1 MKFAQLL
8 TPFKTKTKNKHFYVI
23 LSGSF
28 WAFLLKVVAMFFSY
42 VSTLLISN
50 YFGPR
55 TVGLFNLSYAIISII
70 TLISLMGFPTAIL
83 RFTGEFRNDR
93 ALAIILKKMVFLS
106 FTISLFFVLG
116 FLPFADYVSTKLFH
130 DQRLKDFLCIML
142 LGTPLVIV
150 YTIFIEFIRGLGLVK
165 ISETIRN
172 SISIFKLFF
181 ILLLIFVLK
190 CNDLTPAIANISAT
204 ILVFLIA
211 LVYTIKKL
219 RQLQFTKVT
228 SVSYRKILN
237 ISFPMLVTASMF
249 MIMSLTDKLMLGI
262 FKTPYE
268 VGIYSVAL
276 KLATITSMVLTAIN
290 TIVAPK
296 FSELYWEY
304 NLEDLKKVIRFSAK
318 IIFFSSAPI
327 LLIYFLFSHQILS
340 IFGKEFVQGASA
352 LIILSVGQ
360 FINSA
365 SGSVGYF
372 LNMTGHQKVFRN
384 IVFISSFVNIVLNYL
399 LIPILGYNGAAF
411 ATAFSISLWNIMAL
425 VYAKIKFKLFM
436 GYLPF
441 ITKEII

>member
-1 MKFAQLL
+1 
-8 TPFKTKTKNKHFYVI
+8 
-23 LSGSF
+23 
-28 WAFLLKVVAMFFSY
+28 
-42 VSTLLISN
+42 
-50 YFGPR
+50 
-55 TVGLFNLSYAIISII
+55 
-70 TLISLMGFPTAIL
+70 
-83 RFTGEFRNDR
+83 
-93 ALAIILKKMVFLS
+93 
-106 FTISLFFVLG
+106 
-116 FLPFADYVSTKLFH
+116 
-130 DQRLKDFLCIML
+130 
-142 LGTPLVIV
+142 
-150 YTIFIEFIRGLGLVK
+150 
-165 ISETIRN
+165 
-172 SISIFKLFF
+172 
-181 ILLLIFVLK
+181 
-190 CNDLTPAIANISAT
+190 
-204 ILVFLIA
+204 
-211 LVYTIKKL
+211 
-219 RQLQFTKVT
+219 
-228 SVSYRKILN
+228 
-237 ISFPMLVTASMF
+237 